1 LIGGQ
6 AVKGP
11 TAKIMAELGVPQ
23 TQASIARHN
32 DGLIDGIMIDS
43 ADHAEAPGLPLTT
56 RITRIL
62 MTSLEDRERLA
73 REALEFGA
81 SLDRRARSPMM
92 EAPRVP

>member
-1 LIGGQ
+1 
-6 AVKGP
+6 
-11 TAKIMAELGVPQ
+11 
-23 TQASIARHN
+23 
-32 DGLIDGIMIDS
+32 MIDN
-43 ADHAEAPGLPLTT
+43 ADHAEAAALAMAT

-81 SLDRRARSPMM
+81 GLDLRAKSPMM